1 MDPVVRMFIK
11 ISLRIFG
18 PFIENQDELL
28 LPLQRDLRS
37 ADMRITVEEYISGA
51 LMASLLVPM
60 FFTPTVFIAMI
71 AIGLPPFLAIVPS
84 IFAYIFLLIISIS
97 GFYFYPTIQAGELK
111 KQVTNALPFASVY
124 LSTLAGTGMPPR
136 EMFRILAGF
145 KEYGP
150 VSDMAASI
158 TRDTELMGMDITSAL
173 ERAAERTPSPELKE
187 MLWGMITAITTGGDL
202 KIFLIEKSKGY
213 MQSYRRNLD
222 KFVEELSL
230 YTEIYITAVIVGSIF
245 FIVMST
251 IMSMIGA
258 AGGMMDMIQSVV
270 TYIGLPL
277 VSIGFLMLVSSIS
290 P

>member
-1 MDPVVRMFIK
+1 MDPTVRLFVK
-11 ISLRIFG
+11 IALRLFG
-18 PFIENQDELL
+18 PFLEGQDEALR
-28 LPLQRDLRS
+28 PLQEEIHE
-37 ADMRITVEEYISGA
+37 ANMHITVEEYVSGSM
-51 LMASLLVPM
+51 LASLLVPL
-60 FFTPTVFIAMI
+60 FFTPTVFVAMI
-71 AIGLPPFLAIVPS
+71 AIGLPFFLAVVPA
-84 IFAYIFLLIISIS
+84 IFAYVFILILCIA
-97 GFYFYPTIQAGELK
+97 GFYFYPSIKAGETK
-111 KQVTNALPFASVY
+111 KAVSNALPFATVY

-136 EMFRILAGF
+136 EMFRIMAGF

-150 VSDMAASI
+150 LADMAAGI
-158 TRDTELMGMDITSAL
+158 TRDTDLMGMDITAAL
-173 ERAAERTPSPELKE
+173 ERAAERTPSPQLKE

-202 KIFLIEKSKGY
+202 KIFLIEKSKSY
-213 MQSYRRNLD
+213 MQDYRRSLD

-258 AGGMMDMIQSVV
+258 SGGMMDMLQAVV

-277 VSIGFLMLVSSIS
+277 VSIGFLLLVSSIS